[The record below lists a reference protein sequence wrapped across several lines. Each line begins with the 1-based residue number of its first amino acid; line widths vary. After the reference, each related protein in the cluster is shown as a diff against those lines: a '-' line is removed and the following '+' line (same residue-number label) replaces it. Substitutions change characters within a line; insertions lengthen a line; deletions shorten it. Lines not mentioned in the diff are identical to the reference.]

1 MQGLFGNKFHKSEN
15 SIAFELSGWTK
26 LGLCA
31 TTSIVTLF
39 LNYEPAIL
47 VLVIASAIFA
57 FSQLKLKVILFIYL
71 MIGVM
76 SGISVTFA
84 YFLGR
89 IASNFHPAF
98 KDYNAFV
105 MLLPFMRIITV
116 MQVLVVTALSTSP
129 QEILTNLKS
138 IKLPRFLYLPVLV
151 MLRFVPSFINDLRQ
165 INESLKIRGMR
176 INFIS
181 IAKQP
186 ILTMRC
192 SVIPLI
198 FRAFRSSDELAIA
211 SELKGVGY
219 FKKTTSFKQNRIK
232 KLDYITM
239 TICIFLFGAVLYMQ
253 FLAPEKISMMS
264 QMRSSVQR
272 VTQSTES
279 QTTPPNNLNVN
290 KNLTVDESPE

>member
-1 MQGLFGNKFHKSEN
+1 MQGLFGNKFHKSED
-15 SIAFELSGWTK
+15 STAFKLSGWTK

-39 LNYEPAIL
+39 LDHEPAIL
-47 VLVIASAIFA
+47 ILVVASAIFA
-57 FSQLKLKVILFIYL
+57 FSQLKLKVILFLYII
-71 MIGVM
+71 IGVM
-76 SGISVTFA
+76 SCISVTFA
-84 YFLGR
+84 YYIGR

-98 KDYNAFV
+98 RNYNSFV
-105 MLLPFMRIITV
+105 MLLPFMRVITV

-151 MLRFVPSFINDLRQ
+151 MLRFVPSFINDLKQ

-181 IAKQP
+181 ITTHP
-186 ILTMRC
+186 ILTIRC

-211 SELKGVGY
+211 SELKGVGF
-219 FKKTTSFKQNRIK
+219 FKKTTSFKKNKIK
-232 KLDYITM
+232 KQDCITWI
-239 TICIFLFGAVLYMQ
+239 ICILLFGVVIYMQ
-253 FLAPEKISMMS
+253 FLAPEKISMMRSHTGKDSKS
-264 QMRSSVQR
+264 QEVETDINSH
-272 VTQSTES
+272 E
-279 QTTPPNNLNVN
+279 NVS
-290 KNLTVDESPE
+290 KNPIVVESPK